1 MKKYRFT
8 SKFYLIIFTTLLLTF
23 CFYSIAQSEHKK
35 QVKIEAL
42 QNSNNFIVEYVEN
55 GGTLWNICKNNLP
68 QGVDI
73 RDYIQI
79 VREYNNIGNNEH
91 IQPQQALRLPQ

>member
-1 MKKYRFT
+1 MKKYKFTNRFY
-8 SKFYLIIFTTLLLTF
+8 FILATLLLTV

-42 QNSNNFIVEYVEN
+42 QNSNNFIVEYVER
-55 GGTLWNICKNNLP
+55 GGTLWGICKNNLP

-73 RDYIQI
+73 RDYVQI

-91 IQPQQALRLPQ
+91 IQPQQQIKLPQ